1 MSIKSETKTKKLGVT
16 GWKVGQTWHRNDCS
30 HAKKYNKNI
39 ETLAGQPGVARAFA
53 LRAELCS
60 SFSLR
65 DHSTQRW
72 TVHQWERLLFFEMC
86 WFCRRV
92 FIYSLPPC
100 FFSAVFS
107 ECQIAAPY
115 CFSCAPAVSSYLRRR
130 RKRKILSLIR
140 YIYVS
145 GLLSV
150 STPPSKGAVPVIRPT
165 QMLFPRQFT
174 ERKARRLWN
183 TRSCYSPLWLLRVTG
198 NCFWFLDLPP
208 VWKGLVC
215 SPSLHLLLVLFLVV
229 RRLPLHLL

>member
-1 MSIKSETKTKKLGVT
+1 
-16 GWKVGQTWHRNDCS
+16 
-30 HAKKYNKNI
+30 
-39 ETLAGQPGVARAFA
+39 
-53 LRAELCS
+53 
-60 SFSLR
+60 
-65 DHSTQRW
+65 
-72 TVHQWERLLFFEMC
+72 MC
-86 WFCRRV
+86 WLCRRV
-92 FIYSLPPC
+92 LIYSLPPC

-115 CFSCAPAVSSYLRRR
+115 CFSCAPAVSSYLCQR
-130 RKRKILSLIR
+130 RKRKSLFR
-140 YIYVS
+140 CTYVS

-150 STPPSKGAVPVIRPT
+150 STPPSKGAVIRPK

-215 SPSLHLLLVLFLVV
+215 SPSLHLLLVFFLVV
-229 RRLPLHLL
+229 RRLPLQLL